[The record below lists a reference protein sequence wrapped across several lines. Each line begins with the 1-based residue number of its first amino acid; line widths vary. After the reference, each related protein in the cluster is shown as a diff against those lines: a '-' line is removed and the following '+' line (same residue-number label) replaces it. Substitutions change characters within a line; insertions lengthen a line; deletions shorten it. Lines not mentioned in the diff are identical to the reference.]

1 MLTEKQL
8 FDLKEKIE
16 SAKNQ
21 EQQLQGQKTA
31 LLNSLKTDFKCKD
44 VPEAQSKIES
54 LESEA
59 EDIINKITSLSEKIE
74 SELETE

>member
-8 FDLKEKIE
+8 FDLKDKID

-31 LLNSLKTDFKCKD
+31 LLNTLKMDFKCKD
-44 VPEAQSKIES
+44 VSEAQEKIES
-54 LESEA
+54 LETEL
-59 EDIINKITSLSEKIE
+59 EDITKKITKLSEKIE
-74 SELETE
+74 SELGED